1 MIEKAKGADGVT
13 DREVLF
19 KWTAYSLCAALLLFL
34 RTLTLGALTLWGVLP
49 FLPPILLVCV
59 ASLEE
64 MRSATIFGLSFGIFC
79 DLTLSAPF
87 PCLYTL
93 AFTLSA
99 LLTAYLA
106 STVFQ
111 NYFLR
116 ALSGTILTFLIT
128 DLLCML
134 ALALSGGA
142 AFLPML
148 SLAARETAAS
158 LPFLAVYPLF
168 ALIRRFFTY

>member
-1 MIEKAKGADGVT
+1 MAK
-13 DREVLF
+13 REDWF
-19 KWTAYSLCAALLLFL
+19 KWTAYALFDVLLLFL
-34 RTLTLGALTLWGVLP
+34 RALVPDTLTLWGVTP
-49 FLPPILLVCV
+49 FLPPVLLTCV

-64 MRSATIFGLSFGIFC
+64 MRSAATFGLAFGVFC
-79 DLTLSAPF
+79 DLTLSPPF

-99 LLTAYLA
+99 LLTAYLSA
-106 STVFQ
+106 KVFQ

-116 ALSGTILTFLIT
+116 AFSGTVLTFFIT

-134 ALALSGGA
+134 ALAFSAGA

-158 LPFLAVYPLF
+158 LPLLGVYPLF

>member
-1 MIEKAKGADGVT
+1 MAK
-13 DREVLF
+13 REVLF
-19 KWTAYSLCAALLLFL
+19 KWAAYALCAAVLLFL
-34 RTLTLGALTLWGVLP
+34 RTLILSTLTVWNVLP
-49 FLPPILLVCV
+49 FLPPVLLTCV

-64 MRSATIFGLSFGIFC
+64 MRPAAIFGMAFGVFC

-99 LLTAYLA
+99 LLTAYL
-106 STVFQ
+106 SEKVFQ

-116 ALSGTILTFLIT
+116 ALFGTALTFLLT

-134 ALALSGGA
+134 ALAISGGA

-148 SLAARETAAS
+148 SLATRETAVS
-158 LPFLAVYPLF
+158 LPFLLVYPFF

>member
-1 MIEKAKGADGVT
+1 MVK
-13 DREVLF
+13 REELF
-19 KWTAYSLCAALLLFL
+19 KWAAYVLCAVVLLFL
-34 RTLTLGALTLWGVLP
+34 RSLAPGTLTLWGAMP
-49 FLPPILLVCV
+49 FLPPILLTCI
-59 ASLEE
+59 ASLEDL
-64 MRSATIFGLSFGIFC
+64 RPATVFGVLFGVFC

-93 AFTLSA
+93 AFTVSA

-116 ALSGTILTFLIT
+116 IFSGTVLTFFLT

-134 ALALSGGA
+134 ALAFSCSA

-148 SLAARETAAS
+148 SLAAREAAAS
-158 LPFLAVYPLF
+158 LPLLVLYPLF
-168 ALIRRFFTY
+168 ILIHRFFTY

>member
-1 MIEKAKGADGVT
+1 MAK
-13 DREVLF
+13 REVWF
-19 KWTAYSLCAALLLFL
+19 KWTAYALCDALLLFL
-34 RTLTLGALTLWGVLP
+34 RTLAPGTLTLWGVMP
-49 FLPPILLVCV
+49 FLPPILLTCV

-64 MRSATIFGLSFGIFC
+64 MRSAAIFGLVFGLFC
-79 DLTLSAPF
+79 DLTLASPF

-99 LLTAYLA
+99 LLTSYL
-106 STVFQ
+106 SVTFFQ

-116 ALSGTILTFLIT
+116 ALTGTILTFFIT

-134 ALALSGGA
+134 VLAVSDRV

-148 SLAARETAAS
+148 SLALRETVAS
-158 LPFLAVYPLF
+158 LPLLALYPLF
-168 ALIRRFFTY
+168 TLIRRFFTY

>member
-1 MIEKAKGADGVT
+1 MAK
-13 DREVLF
+13 REVLF
-19 KWTAYSLCAALLLFL
+19 KWVVYALCAAVLLFL
-34 RTLTLGALTLWGVLP
+34 RTLIPGTLTLWGVLP
-49 FLPPILLVCV
+49 FLPPILLTCV

-64 MRSATIFGLSFGIFC
+64 MRSAAVFGTVFGVFC

-99 LLTAYLA
+99 LLTAYL
-106 STVFQ
+106 STTVFQ

-128 DLLCML
+128 DLLSML
-134 ALALSGGA
+134 ALALSDGA

-148 SLAARETAAS
+148 SLAARETAVS
-158 LPFLAVYPLF
+158 LPFLLVYPFF
-168 ALIRRFFTY
+168 ALIHRFFTY

>member
-1 MIEKAKGADGVT
+1 MAS
-13 DREVLF
+13 REVLF

-34 RTLTLGALTLWGVLP
+34 RALILNTLTLWDALP
-49 FLPPILLVCV
+49 FLPPILLTCV

-64 MRSATIFGLSFGIFC
+64 TRSAAIFGLIFGVFC

-99 LLTAYLA
+99 LFTAHLSA
-106 STVFQ
+106 TVFQ
-111 NYFLR
+111 NHFLR
-116 ALSGTILTFLIT
+116 VLFGAALTFFIT

-134 ALALSGGA
+134 SLALSCGA

-148 SLAARETAAS
+148 SLAARETAVS

-168 ALIRRFFTY
+168 LVIRRFFTY

>member
-1 MIEKAKGADGVT
+1 MAK
-13 DREVLF
+13 REVWF
-19 KWTAYSLCAALLLFL
+19 KWTAYSLCAAALLFL
-34 RTLTLGALTLWGVLP
+34 RALILGGVTFWDVLP
-49 FLPPILLVCV
+49 FLPPILLTCV

-64 MRSATIFGLSFGIFC
+64 LRSAAIFGTVFGIFC

-99 LLTAYLA
+99 LLTAYL
-106 STVFQ
+106 SEKVFQ

-116 ALSGTILTFLIT
+116 AVSGTLLTFLVT
-128 DLLCML
+128 DLFCML
-134 ALALSGGA
+134 VLAVSGVT

-148 SLAARETAAS
+148 SLAARETVVS

-168 ALIRRFFTY
+168 ILIHRFFTY

>member
-1 MIEKAKGADGVT
+1 MAK
-13 DREVLF
+13 REVLF
-19 KWTAYSLCAALLLFL
+19 KWTAYALCAALLLFL
-34 RTLTLGALTLWGVLP
+34 RVLLLGGVTFLGVLP
-49 FLPPILLVCV
+49 FLPPVLLACV

-64 MRSATIFGLSFGIFC
+64 MRSATIFGLIFGVFC

-99 LLTAYLA
+99 LFTAYL
-106 STVFQ
+106 SEKVFQ

-116 ALSGTILTFLIT
+116 ALSGMLLTFLVT

-134 ALALSGGA
+134 ILSFSGIT

-148 SLAARETAAS
+148 SLAARETAVS

-168 ALIRRFFTY
+168 ILIRRFFTY

>member
-1 MIEKAKGADGVT
+1 MAK
-13 DREVLF
+13 REVLF
-19 KWTAYSLCAALLLFL
+19 KWAAYTLCAVLLLFL
-34 RTLTLGALTLWGVLP
+34 RALVPGTLTLWGAMP
-49 FLPPILLVCV
+49 FLPPILLTCV

-64 MRSATIFGLSFGIFC
+64 MRSAAIFGVAFGAFC

-87 PCLYTL
+87 PCLYTS

-116 ALSGTILTFLIT
+116 ALSGTVLTFLIT

-158 LPFLAVYPLF
+158 LPLLAVYPLF
-168 ALIRRFFTY
+168 ALIRRFFIY

>member
-1 MIEKAKGADGVT
+1 MT
-13 DREVLF
+13 DRELLF
-19 KWTAYSLCAALLLFL
+19 KWSAYALCAALLLFL
-34 RTLTLGALTLWGVLP
+34 RTLALGTLTLWGALP
-49 FLPPILLVCV
+49 FLPPILLTCV

-64 MRSATIFGLSFGIFC
+64 MRSAAIFGTVFGVFC
-79 DLTLSAPF
+79 DLTLSTPF

-116 ALSGTILTFLIT
+116 ALSGTVVTFLIT

-134 ALALSGGA
+134 ALAISGGA

-168 ALIRRFFTY
+168 VLIRRFFTY

>member
-1 MIEKAKGADGVT
+1 MVQ
-13 DREVLF
+13 REVLF
-19 KWTAYSLCAALLLFL
+19 KWSAYALCAAALLFL
-34 RTLTLGALTLWGVLP
+34 RTLFFGGLALWGVMP
-49 FLPPILLVCV
+49 FLPPVLLTCV

-64 MRSATIFGLSFGIFC
+64 MRSAAIFGLAFGVFC
-79 DLTLSAPF
+79 DLTLSSPF

-99 LLTAYLA
+99 LLTAYL
-106 STVFQ
+106 SVTFFQ

-116 ALSGTILTFLIT
+116 ALTGTILTFLIT

-134 ALALSGGA
+134 ALALSAGA

-148 SLAARETAAS
+148 SLSARETAAS
-158 LPFLAVYPLF
+158 LPLLAVYPLF

>member
-1 MIEKAKGADGVT
+1 MAK
-13 DREVLF
+13 REVWF
-19 KWTAYSLCAALLLFL
+19 KWTAYALCATALLFL
-34 RTLTLGALTLWGVLP
+34 RALALGGLTFWGVLP
-49 FLPPILLVCV
+49 FLPPILLTCV

-64 MRSATIFGLSFGIFC
+64 MRSAAVFGLIFGVFC

-87 PCLYTL
+87 PCLYTI
-93 AFTLSA
+93 AFALSA

-116 ALSGTILTFLIT
+116 ALSDTALTFLIT

-134 ALALSGGA
+134 ALAISDRA
-142 AFLPML
+142 AFSPML
-148 SLAARETAAS
+148 SLAAREAAVS

-168 ALIRRFFTY
+168 IVIRRFFTY

>member
-1 MIEKAKGADGVT
+1 MAK
-13 DREVLF
+13 REVWF
-19 KWTAYSLCAALLLFL
+19 KWTAYALCAAVLLFL
-34 RTLTLGALTLWGVLP
+34 RTLVLGSLTFWGVLP
-49 FLPPILLVCV
+49 FLPPILLTCV

-64 MRSATIFGLSFGIFC
+64 LRSAAIFGLVFGIFC

-99 LLTAYLA
+99 LLTAYLS
-106 STVFQ
+106 STVVQ

-116 ALSGTILTFLIT
+116 ALFGTALTFLIT

-134 ALALSGGA
+134 ALAISGGA
-142 AFLPML
+142 TFPAML
-148 SLAARETAAS
+148 SLAAREEAVS
-158 LPFLAVYPLF
+158 LPFLVVYPLF
-168 ALIRRFFTY
+168 IVIHRFFTY

>member
-1 MIEKAKGADGVT
+1 MIQ
-13 DREVLF
+13 REVLF

-34 RTLTLGALTLWGVLP
+34 RALALGTLTLWGALP
-49 FLPPILLVCV
+49 FLPPILLTCV

-64 MRSATIFGLSFGIFC
+64 TRSAVIFGMIFGVFC

-87 PCLYTL
+87 PCLYTI
-93 AFTLSA
+93 AFALSA

-116 ALSGTILTFLIT
+116 ALSGTVATFLIT

-134 ALALSGGA
+134 ALAISDRA

-148 SLAARETAAS
+148 SLTARETAAS
-158 LPFLAVYPLF
+158 LPFLVVYPLF

>member
-1 MIEKAKGADGVT
+1 MAK
-13 DREVLF
+13 REVWF
-19 KWTAYSLCAALLLFL
+19 KWTAYALCAAALLFL
-34 RTLTLGALTLWGVLP
+34 RTLIPGSLTLWGVLP

-64 MRSATIFGLSFGIFC
+64 MRSAAIFGLIFGIFC

-116 ALSGTILTFLIT
+116 ALFGTVLTFLVT
-128 DLLCML
+128 DLLCVL
-134 ALALSGGA
+134 ALALSGNA
-142 AFLPML
+142 AFPTML
-148 SLAARETAAS
+148 SLAARETAVS

-168 ALIRRFFTY
+168 ILIRRYFTY

>member
-1 MIEKAKGADGVT
+1 MAK
-13 DREVLF
+13 REIMF
-19 KWTAYSLCAALLLFL
+19 KWTAYALCAAALLFL
-34 RTLTLGALTLWGVLP
+34 RTLMPGGLTLLGVMP
-49 FLPPILLVCV
+49 FLPPVLLACV

-64 MRSATIFGLSFGIFC
+64 MRSAAIAGMVFGVFC

-111 NYFLR
+111 NYVLR
-116 ALSGTILTFLIT
+116 ALSGTVLTFLIT

-134 ALALSGGA
+134 ALAVTDGT

-148 SLAARETAAS
+148 SLAAREVAVS
-158 LPFLAVYPLF
+158 LPFLVVYPLF
-168 ALIRRFFTY
+168 VLIRRFFTY

>member
-1 MIEKAKGADGVT
+1 MAK
-13 DREVLF
+13 REVLF
-19 KWTAYSLCAALLLFL
+19 KWTAYSLCAAVLLFL
-34 RTLTLGALTLWGVLP
+34 RTLIPGILTVWGVLP
-49 FLPPILLVCV
+49 FLPPILLTCV

-64 MRSATIFGLSFGIFC
+64 MRPAAIFGLIFGVFC
-79 DLTLSAPF
+79 DLTLSAPL

-106 STVFQ
+106 SAVFQ

-116 ALSGTILTFLIT
+116 ALSGTVLTFLIT

-134 ALALSGGA
+134 ALAFSGDT

-148 SLAARETAAS
+148 SLAAREMAVS

-168 ALIRRFFTY
+168 VLIRGFFTY

>member
-1 MIEKAKGADGVT
+1 MAK
-13 DREVLF
+13 REVLF
-19 KWTAYSLCAALLLFL
+19 KWVAYALCAAVLLFL
-34 RTLTLGALTLWGVLP
+34 RTLALGTLTLWGVLP
-49 FLPPILLVCV
+49 FLPPILLTCV

-64 MRSATIFGLSFGIFC
+64 MRSAAIFGLIFGIFC

-99 LLTAYLA
+99 LLTAYLT

-116 ALSGTILTFLIT
+116 ALSSTVLTFLIT

-134 ALALSGGA
+134 ALAFSGDA
-142 AFLPML
+142 VFLPVL
-148 SLAARETAAS
+148 SLSARETAVS
-158 LPFLAVYPLF
+158 LPFLAVYPVF
-168 ALIRRFFTY
+168 ILIRRFFTY

>member
-1 MIEKAKGADGVT
+1 MAK
-13 DREVLF
+13 REVWF
-19 KWTAYSLCAALLLFL
+19 KWTACALCAALLLFL
-34 RTLTLGALTLWGVLP
+34 RTLILGGLTLWGVLP
-49 FLPPILLVCV
+49 FLPPILLTCV

-64 MRSATIFGLSFGIFC
+64 LRSAAIFGLVFGVFC

-87 PCLYTL
+87 PCLYTI

-116 ALSGTILTFLIT
+116 ALFGTALTFLIT

-134 ALALSGGA
+134 ALAISGGA

-148 SLAARETAAS
+148 SLAAREAAVS
-158 LPFLAVYPLF
+158 LPFLVVYPLF
-168 ALIRRFFTY
+168 IVIHRFFTY

>member
-1 MIEKAKGADGVT
+1 MSN
-13 DREVLF
+13 REITF
-19 KWTAYSLCAALLLFL
+19 KWAAYALCTVLLLFL
-34 RTLTLGALTLWGVLP
+34 HSLLLGGVRIWGVLP

-64 MRSATIFGLSFGIFC
+64 MRSAAIFGLVFGVFC

-99 LLTAYLA
+99 LLTAYLSA
-106 STVFQ
+106 KVFQ

-116 ALSGTILTFLIT
+116 ALSGVILTFFIT
-128 DLLCML
+128 DFLCMF
-134 ALALSGGA
+134 ALAFSGDA
-142 AFLPML
+142 VFLPML
-148 SLAARETAAS
+148 SLAARETAVS

-168 ALIRRFFTY
+168 ILIRRFFTY

>member
-1 MIEKAKGADGVT
+1 MTG
-13 DREVLF
+13 REVLF

-34 RTLTLGALTLWGVLP
+34 RTLTLGALTFWGLLP
-49 FLPPILLVCV
+49 FLPPILLACV

-64 MRSATIFGLSFGIFC
+64 MRSATIFGLAFGVFC

-111 NYFLR
+111 NYVLR
-116 ALSGTILTFLIT
+116 ALSGTVLTFLIT

-134 ALALSGGA
+134 ALAVTDGT
-142 AFLPML
+142 AFLPVL
-148 SLAARETAAS
+148 SLAAREVAVS
-158 LPFLAVYPLF
+158 LPFLVVYPLF
-168 ALIRRFFTY
+168 VLIRRFFTY

>member
-1 MIEKAKGADGVT
+1 MAK
-13 DREVLF
+13 REVLF
-19 KWTAYSLCAALLLFL
+19 KWVAYALCAALLLFL

-49 FLPPILLVCV
+49 FLPPILLTCV

-64 MRSATIFGLSFGIFC
+64 MRSAAIFGLVFGVFC

-87 PCLYTL
+87 SCLYTL

-99 LLTAYLA
+99 LLTAYLSA
-106 STVFQ
+106 KVFQ

-116 ALSGTILTFLIT
+116 ALSGVILTFFVT
-128 DLLCML
+128 DLLCVL
-134 ALALSGGA
+134 ALAFSGGA

-158 LPFLAVYPLF
+158 LPLLVVYPLF
-168 ALIRRFFTY
+168 VLIRRFFTY

>member
-1 MIEKAKGADGVT
+1 MAK
-13 DREVLF
+13 REVLF

-34 RTLTLGALTLWGVLP
+34 RTLIPGTLTLWGVLP
-49 FLPPILLVCV
+49 FLPPILLTCV

-64 MRSATIFGLSFGIFC
+64 MHSAAIFGLVFGVFC

-99 LLTAYLA
+99 LLTAYLSA
-106 STVFQ
+106 KIFQ

-116 ALSGTILTFLIT
+116 ALSGTVAVFLIT
-128 DLLCML
+128 DLLCMF
-134 ALALSGGA
+134 ALAISGGA

-148 SLAARETAAS
+148 SLAAREMAAS
-158 LPFLAVYPLF
+158 LPFLVIYPF
-168 ALIRRFFTY
+168 FVLIRQFFTY